1 MTFTATAAPPNLRA
15 QARKASV
22 AAALASSL
30 EWYDF
35 FIYGTAAALVFNKT
49 FFDTGDPV
57 MSAVNSFATFAV
69 AFAARPFG
77 GVIAGHF
84 GDKVGRKPVLITAI
98 VLMAVATFLI
108 GFTPDTQLLW
118 LAPTFL
124 IVLRVAQGLS
134 LGAQW
139 GGAMLLATE
148 YAPEKRRGFYGSFA
162 QIGVP
167 IGVLTGNLVFLVLNG
182 TVGEDAFL
190 TWAWRIPF
198 WISIVMLGVGLYI
211 HRYLEETPA
220 FRAAETSLASAAK
233 STSPVLQVV
242 RNNFA
247 TILQA
252 AGTFIV
258 VNAVFYATIISSL
271 QYANVVLEIATPQ
284 VLLPILVGAGVQVV
298 LMPVAA
304 LASDI
309 FGRLRVYTIGVVAIG
324 LWSVPMWWIFSQ
336 ATPQNTAPI
345 WVSVVVASALISV
358 CYGPQAALFAEM
370 FPPHVRYS
378 GASLG
383 YQIATVIGG
392 LTPIVMVAL
401 IDGERGNAWRFAVYV
416 VLLAL
421 VALVSVG
428 LIHRGRKARC
438 DATGESPATRR
449 LSR

>member
-1 MTFTATAAPPNLRA
+1 MTFTATATPPNLRA

-98 VLMAVATFLI
+98 ILMAVATFLT

-182 TVGEDAFL
+182 TVGENAFL

-324 LWSVPMWWIFSQ
+324 LWSVPMWWIFSH

-416 VLLAL
+416 VLLAF

-428 LIHRGRKARC
+428 LIHRGHNVHS
-438 DATGESPATRR
+438 ATGK
-449 LSR
+449 